1 MSANLFLV
9 GFNNLFIENNCH
21 TTQIP
26 LMILKMQIFKFLFY
40 ENSQK
45 IFRSR
50 EESLKGPAPLPP
62 INSSPTRTVAE
73 TTEDNDLKENEEIEK
88 PEQIEEEKK
97 CGKISKFFSGF
108 RRKKSVLKRELALE
122 EDKEEESERK
132 EEVNGKKEDEEGNN
146 KEEGKEE
153 DSKEESDKSDSKPV
167 SENGER
173 DTNSDHEDN
182 DHDEKAK
189 KKVSFFSRFSK
200 GNETTVEI
208 IGEEPKGGKGLKN
221 FLKNTNVNKDDSS
234 KIRDDAVNDNDY
246 DNDEENDDDDDDNTD
261 DSIKDSGTDNCC

>member
-1 MSANLFLV
+1 M
-9 GFNNLFIENNCH
+9 
-21 TTQIP
+21 
-26 LMILKMQIFKFLFY
+26 
-40 ENSQK
+40 
-45 IFRSR
+45 
-50 EESLKGPAPLPP
+50 PP

-73 TTEDNDLKENEEIEK
+73 TTEDNDLKENKEIEK

-246 DNDEENDDDDDDNTD
+246 DNDEENDDDDNTD